1 MNDSKEL
8 AYAQTILNYFKNR
21 SYELEYQF
29 VVYRTKAEEMVGR
42 LQSEKEVLQ
51 GYIKKLESEK
61 RASKKSNAA
70 IAKIKK
76 SGSID
81 NKK

>member
-8 AYAQTILNYFKNR
+8 AHAQTVLNYFKNR

-29 VVYRTKAEEMVGR
+29 VVYRTKTEEMVNR
-42 LQSEKEVLQ
+42 LQSEKNVLQ
-51 GYIKKLESEK
+51 EYIKKLESEK
-61 RASKKSNAA
+61 RASKKSNAEV
-70 IAKIKK
+70 AKIKK
-76 SGSID
+76 TGSID